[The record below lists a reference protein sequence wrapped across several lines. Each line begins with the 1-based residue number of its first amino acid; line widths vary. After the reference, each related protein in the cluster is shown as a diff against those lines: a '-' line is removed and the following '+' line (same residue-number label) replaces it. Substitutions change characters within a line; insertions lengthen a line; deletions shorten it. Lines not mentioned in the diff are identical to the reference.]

1 MKTPNAPLNLLKQKR
16 ASALIDARRIEAK
29 LTRLCHS
36 GVQTNLLCIVG
47 MFRDHIA
54 RLDEAIKSANRV

>member
-1 MKTPNAPLNLLKQKR
+1 MHTLNARLKLLKQKR
-16 ASALIDARRIEAK
+16 ASAVIDARRIEAK
-29 LTRLCHS
+29 LTRLSHS
-36 GVQTNLLCIVG
+36 GVQTNLRCIVG